1 MKWLAIVAGLLLALW
16 LWTNYQRHST
26 EHRLG
31 TIASQLAGR
40 RVGVRCQGF
49 WAAMLDINDRKGE
62 VDFAQGRTPNHMFLT
77 RDVCGRL
84 RRFDAGRARSELD
97 CLATIDWSRWSPEVG
112 FDGACERRARGDVQ
126 AINTLTHEAM
136 HLRGFVGEAQA
147 QCYAIQEDAW
157 TVMRFGG
164 TAVEGAA
171 AAAFTLALQPF
182 AAFRVPVERL
192 PSPRRARSPA
202 LHTGIPDGV
211 AGGASTRDAQR
222 AWRVAR
228 STSSPTTARN
238 SAMNL
243 GSLTSPRASRS
254 LGASGSA

>member
-1 MKWLAIVAGLLLALW
+1 MKWLAIVAGLVLALW
-16 LWTNYQRHST
+16 LWTNHQRHST

-84 RRFDAGRARSELD
+84 RRFDGGRARSELD
-97 CLATIDWSRWSPEVG
+97 CLATIDWSRWSPEAG

-126 AINTLTHEAM
+126 AINTLAHEAM
-136 HLRGFVGEAQA
+136 HLRGFVDEAQA

-171 AAAFTLALQPF
+171 VASFTLALQPL
-182 AAFRVPVERL
+182 L
-192 PSPRRARSPA
+192 PSEYQSSGCQARGGLDLWPSTPAFPTESPA
-202 LHTGIPDGV
+202 ELPPATLNGP
-211 AGGASTRDAQR
+211 GA
-222 AWRVAR
+222 
-228 STSSPTTARN
+228 
-238 SAMNL
+238 
-243 GSLTSPRASRS
+243 
-254 LGASGSA
+254 